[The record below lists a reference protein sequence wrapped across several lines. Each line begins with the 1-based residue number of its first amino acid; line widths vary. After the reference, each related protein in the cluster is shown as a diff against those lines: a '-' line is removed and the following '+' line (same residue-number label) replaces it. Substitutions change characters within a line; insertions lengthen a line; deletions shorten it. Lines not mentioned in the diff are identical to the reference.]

1 MSTPAELSK
10 SAVVVVDLAN
20 DFVYAG
26 GVIADAGGPAYQAKA
41 QAVIPPLQRL
51 LAAARRAGVTV
62 VYTTDAHTP
71 QDSEMKKWPPH
82 AMRGTKLADIVPA
95 LAPQARDLVI
105 EKRTYSPFVSSDID
119 AQLRARGIER
129 LYITGLHTDC
139 CARHTSADAFQR
151 GYDLVWV
158 PDTLAA
164 FTEEAHRAGID
175 YFKTWYAT
183 DPERQFKTTDQVI
196 AAWEA
201 ARVPEPEAVGTGR

>member
-10 SAVVVVDLAN
+10 SAVVVIDLAN

-51 LAAARRAGVTV
+51 LAAARRAG
-62 VYTTDAHTP
+62 DTP
-71 QDSEMKKWPPH
+71 GDSELKKWPPH
-82 AMRGTKLADIVPA
+82 AMRGTKLAEIVPA
-95 LAPQARDLVI
+95 LAPQAGDLVI

-129 LYITGLHTDC
+129 LHITGLHTDC

-158 PDTLAA
+158 TDTLAA

-175 YFKTWYAT
+175 YFKTWYAG
-183 DPERQFKTTDQVI
+183 DPEQQLRTTDQVI
-196 AAWEA
+196 ADWEA
-201 ARVPEPEAVGTGR
+201 ARAREPEAVGARR